1 VKSFKK
7 NISSLFNIYKLDKKL
22 LLIFFKTSLYS
33 STFETIFMYNLYFKN
48 KYNYKIISIDN
59 KKYIFDPIRKKKIV
73 LTPEE
78 WVRQNVISFLNLNL
92 KIPISHISVEKG
104 FKVNKLKKR
113 FDIIVY
119 DDYGKIKILVE
130 CKSPKISLNQKALD
144 QLIVYNMEIK
154 SKFLML
160 TNGLNHFFVKF
171 DDKKFSI
178 INNLPNYNKL

>member
-1 VKSFKK
+1 
-7 NISSLFNIYKLDKKL
+7 
-22 LLIFFKTSLYS
+22 
-33 STFETIFMYNLYFKN
+33 M
-48 KYNYKIISIDN
+48 
-59 KKYIFDPIRKKKIV
+59 
-73 LTPEE
+73 TPEE